1 VSGPPSAVPSGEAV
15 SSAALRAGS
24 IAARCCGGARVV
36 IEAVFLL
43 DRGEAFLLDVLA
55 LGKDFLARRYEP
67 LRERDGDD
75 EEGLFARV
83 ESAPRCI
90 SW

>member
-1 VSGPPSAVPSGEAV
+1 
-15 SSAALRAGS
+15 
-24 IAARCCGGARVV
+24 V

-43 DRGEAFLLDVLA
+43 DRVEALFLLDVLA

-67 LRERDGDD
+67 LREGDGDD
-75 EEGLFARV
+75 EEDLFARV